1 MSTDVTMKE
10 AALLSA
16 AVAAYLAKPRGEV
29 TALSKEIAEV
39 TKLWEAFKVLLRQ
52 VAEEEAKASVKRTL
66 EDFGEELKKSM
77 REEFIKIPMGTL
89 EKRMD
94 RLDKAV
100 RSLRRRLDAI
110 ERAGIKLPSERS
122 TVAAQTKS
130 IWSLTGRRELML
142 SRSRTTRRRKVKW
155 YRSMR

>member
-29 TALSKEIAEV
+29 TALSKE
-39 TKLWEAFKVLLRQ
+39 AFRALLRK
-52 VAEEEAKASVKRTL
+52 VAEEEAKASVKKTL

-94 RLDKAV
+94 RLDKSI

-110 ERAGIKLPSERS
+110 ERAGIKLPSERP

-142 SRSRTTRRRKVKW
+142 SRSRTTRRRAVKW